1 MHVLLELYQLTLF
14 RIKQES
20 GSQMISDTV
29 LLLNLLRL
37 EHGLNLETLQVYRTF
52 SSAFLLRNLG

>member
-14 RIKQES
+14 RIKQVS

-29 LLLNLLRL
+29 LLLNLLQL

-52 SSAFLLRNLG
+52 SSAYLLRNVG

>member
-14 RIKQES
+14 RIEQES

-29 LLLNLLRL
+29 LLLNLLQL

-52 SSAFLLRNLG
+52 SSAFLLRSLG